1 MTCCP
6 SHAACRAV
14 SFPAAPV
21 LARRQHGISWLK
33 TCGPKRNAQDENFRS
48 FPHLRPCQTRQPR
61 GTKQSSERGAGQNPQ
76 ADCESRA
83 KKRGGKKRRNKCQ
96 KPVKTRCL
104 TSATTGLCT
113 C

>member
-1 MTCCP
+1 MTGCP

-48 FPHLRPCQTRQPR
+48 FPHLRPCQARQPR

-76 ADCESRA
+76 ADCESRV
-83 KKRGGKKRRNKCQ
+83 KKRGGKKDETNAKS
-96 KPVKTRCL
+96 P
-104 TSATTGLCT
+104 
-113 C
+113 